1 MTSKDLLEFADAIV
15 EKAMEKAAD
24 WILDNDNDGLLL
36 YGRPGTGKTLLMKS
50 INQMIRVTRSL
61 SLDMKLVAA
70 HEIYS
75 EFRTDEGRESIRAY
89 SSVPVLSID
98 DLGCEPERCCI
109 YGVDYTPIQQILY
122 NRYNHRA
129 PTVITTNLNLQEIK
143 EAVGATK
150 INLQHEHRHNHY
162 SYTASWSMV
171 NDTAKKLIIGLATS
185 TLILTATLVAVLVHF
200 TNSEM
205 YLGKKYMELYKSDL
219 LTKSIVDDRELE
231 KIVKG
236 KFSAKEKVGF

>member
-1 MTSKDLLEFADAIV
+1 MNETEILIEALGQVPELVEAAKTYKESNEKTISIMSTAIKKRPEAVIPQKEVDKVTDAV
-15 EKAMEKAAD
+15 KATPCALPDTGDFLKALA
-24 WILDNDNDGLLL
+24 GMM
-36 YGRPGTGKTLLMKS
+36 RP
-50 INQMIRVTRSL
+50 I
-61 SLDMKLVAA
+61 
-70 HEIYS
+70 
-75 EFRTDEGRESIRAY
+75 
-89 SSVPVLSID
+89 
-98 DLGCEPERCCI
+98 
-109 YGVDYTPIQQILY
+109 IQ
-122 NRYNHRA
+122 
-129 PTVITTNLNLQEIK
+129 QEIK

-171 NDTAKKLIIGLATS
+171 NDTAKKLIIGLAIS

-205 YLGKKYMELYKSDL
+205 YLGKKYMELYQSDL
-219 LTKSIVDDRELE
+219 LTKSEKEKLLKDAYMVSLYPEAYEGYPKAFRERLRKNKSIVDDRELE